1 MCTAATYKTRDF
13 YFGRTLDYEFSYGD
27 EIVFTPRAF
36 PFDFRHTAR
45 RDTHYAILGMAHV
58 ADGYP
63 LYYDAMNEKGL
74 CAAGL
79 NFVGNAVYTAVLPGK
94 ENIAQFELIPWLLGS
109 CASVAEVRTL
119 LAGATVTYTPF
130 SDKFPPAQLHWLI
143 ADRNE
148 AITVE
153 STATG
158 LHVYD
163 NPAGVLTNNP
173 PFDLQMFH
181 LNDYMQLSPKQPE
194 NRFSDAL
201 ALRTYSRGM
210 GALGLPGDL
219 SSASRFVRAAFV
231 RAHSASGEDETAS
244 VSQFFH
250 ILGAVEQP
258 RGCCEVAEGK
268 YEITIYT
275 SCCNADRGI
284 YYYTTY
290 DNARISA
297 VDMHAE
303 DADGK
308 ALVRYAPVTESQ
320 ILYQNRHS
328 SK

>member
-45 RDTHYAILGMAHV
+45 RDTHYAMLGMAHV

-94 ENIAQFELIPWLLGS
+94 ENVAQFELIPWLLGS

-303 DADGK
+303 NLDAK
-308 ALVRYAPVTESQ
+308 TLARFAPVTESQ